1 MRLVGVGIAG
11 GRRRESGQ
19 LLTPAAAAT
28 AAAAAAGVSEEESRA
43 ADDAVLRGA
52 LFTRDLLQLQRS
64 EQSHAAFGN
73 VDRTLR
79 PTYAPY
85 AFHAQRSAC
94 HPQGVLPSACVCYS
108 FACYLLPATCHVLP
122 AALDCCLPLTT
133 RHLRYV
139 RAGMR
144 RHLRVTCTRPRG
156 DPSTCLTKL
165 RSGVPSLS
173 HLQRSRAWRLPSK
186 LGGGDWMPCSAA

>member
-28 AAAAAAGVSEEESRA
+28 AAAAAAGLSEEGSRA

-79 PTYAPY
+79 PTYEPY
-85 AFHAQRSAC
+85 ASHAQRTAC
-94 HPQGVLPSACVCYS
+94 HP
-108 FACYLLPATCHVLP
+108 HVP
-122 AALDCCLPLTT
+122 P
-133 RHLRYV
+133 
-139 RAGMR
+139 
-144 RHLRVTCTRPRG
+144 
-156 DPSTCLTKL
+156 
-165 RSGVPSLS
+165 
-173 HLQRSRAWRLPSK
+173 
-186 LGGGDWMPCSAA
+186 